1 MLAYGIR
8 WGFGNLLGFAMGG
21 IQWVG
26 APSRHPQAQSWDFRT
41 HMQAISAMDIP
52 GSEKAWGDQS
62 RNVSFPVKAP
72 ESPSNT
78 YDFQGRPH
86 HMLLES
92 RGLLVDIRI

>member
-1 MLAYGIR
+1 MLVYGVR

-26 APSRHPQAQSWDFRT
+26 APSRDPQAQNRDFRT
-41 HMQAISAMDIP
+41 HMQAVSAMDIP
-52 GSEKAWGDQS
+52 RSEKAWGDQS
-62 RNVSFPVKAP
+62 RNSSLPVNAP
-72 ESPSNT
+72 ESPPNT

-86 HMLLES
+86 KMLLES